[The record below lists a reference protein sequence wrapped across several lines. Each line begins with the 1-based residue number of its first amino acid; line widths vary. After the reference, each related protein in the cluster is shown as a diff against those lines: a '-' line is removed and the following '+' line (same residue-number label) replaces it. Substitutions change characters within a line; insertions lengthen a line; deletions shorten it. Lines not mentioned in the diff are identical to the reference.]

1 MLDPKDQ
8 GKEQRWF
15 GGGDLPEGQAIA
27 APGAL
32 EQWAPGYQG
41 AAWYFREFTLDA
53 PWLNR
58 PVFVECDGAA
68 PFAEVFLNGKRIG
81 AHTGGLFPFAADAAG
96 AVKEGANL
104 LAVRVAGEESRGALP
119 AYFSFAGV
127 YGVRLTAYP
136 NLHFTSVF
144 AQPDIRRHRLT
155 VDVAAS
161 GEGAVRLEIE
171 GADVQAEGSVGRIT
185 LPFEGYTLW
194 SPEEPARYTVRCVLL
209 DAEGNEADEE
219 RVSFGMREFNIKD
232 HRFHLNG
239 RPVYVKGIHW
249 KPEYP
254 IHLAAPGDPAML
266 REELTRAK
274 EAGFNL
280 IRTQGRPAP
289 PGALALCDELGLMVC
304 EEPPMIHAGKPS
316 DRREESL
323 RGLEAIMRRDRN
335 HPSLVMWALGP
346 ARDARAETWRLREEL
361 CQRARELD
369 PTRVLM
375 DRPGAWATRSPARY
389 FKPMSGAPEPFDA
402 VEAFPRGPV
411 DAHAFACLTYCGE
424 PKQLAFMDAF
434 GFGGLED
441 LPAVTA
447 RYADAASSDA
457 TSLTAMLNAVREG
470 FEARSLDHL
479 FGDLSGFAQAAQAV
493 QAAAIRR
500 QLDAIRSN
508 RKLDGYCL
516 AQLNGAGMDV
526 SAGILDRW
534 RTPKAA
540 QQGLNDLQAPM
551 RPTIHMAHTTLYP
564 RETADVYVTMGAA
577 LREEPDAEVSVQVLS
592 PTNQIL
598 WKKKRRVKLRRGER
612 ELWSGAAGASGT
624 PGEHR
629 FVARLMKGPRI
640 LGESTLE
647 FHAFPSPEPSAHP
660 IRLVDPHGAYTPGV
674 TPLAVIREEKAVVH
688 VVPPLANTIRAYP
701 ADDLAAALAHV
712 QDGGVTLIF
721 EPPPDWND
729 FAASLDPALCAT
741 SRDAQGGLSGAFHYA
756 RAHPVFE
763 GLPNQRLMGSAYVNT
778 IPTRTFVEPT
788 EEDIC
793 GCFDTRAALDP
804 ETTGD
809 PEAWWGNNILVRS
822 FGGGRVVF
830 VNLRVMGRLG
840 VDPTADR
847 LFVNLLN
854 HFARWSIP
862 SQGATAVYT
871 LAHHWLRDAAKHEA
885 RHWLVAGWF
894 PNWSGEGLAA
904 VYPPERGVDPQ
915 AEYEGWHGPIR
926 WKPWHSKLGDQHEID
941 LNEALSPVRG
951 AFPDC
956 GPGVAYAHAVFSAE
970 RRQSARLTL
979 KTRDSAK
986 LWLNGTL
993 LHEDEPPAA
1002 SGDDLVS
1009 HECEAL
1015 LRQGKNTVLVKI
1027 ARTPGPSSFELN
1039 FQSATRDPLRVTW
1052 WR

>member
-1 MLDPKDQ
+1 MSNELGGEWRFVLDPEDE
-8 GKEQRWF
+8 GKERRWF
-15 GGGDLPEGQAIA
+15 DGGDLPEGQPIA
-27 APGAL
+27 APGAF

-41 AAWYFREFTLDA
+41 VAWYFREFTLDA
-53 PWLNR
+53 AWLSR
-58 PVFVECDGAA
+58 PCFVECDGAT

-81 AHTGGLFPFAADAAG
+81 AHSGGLFPFAADASG
-96 AVKEGANL
+96 ALKEGANL
-104 LAVRVAGEESRGALP
+104 LAVRVAAGGERGALP
-119 AYFSFAGV
+119 AFPFVGLS
-127 YGVRLTAYP
+127 GVRLRAYP
-136 NLHFTSVF
+136 SLYLTSVF

-155 VDVAAS
+155 VDVTAS

-171 GADVQAEGSVGRIT
+171 GTDAKSGKMPLLRHHQTEGPTKRQDAASTSPVGRIT
-185 LPFEGYTLW
+185 LPFEGYTPW
-194 SPEEPARYTVRCVLL
+194 SPEDPAQYTVRCVLL
-209 DAEGNEADEE
+209 DADGNETDEQ

-232 HRFHLNG
+232 RRFHLNG
-239 RPVYVKGIHW
+239 RPIYVRGIHW

-254 IHLAAPGDPAML
+254 IHLAAPPDSAML
-266 REELTRAK
+266 REELARAK

-304 EEPPMIHAGKPS
+304 EEPPVTHADKPS
-316 DRREESL
+316 DRRDECL
-323 RGLEAIMRRDRN
+323 RGLEAIMRRDCN

-346 ARDARAETWRLREEL
+346 AGDARAETGRLREEL

-369 PTRVLM
+369 PTRVVM
-375 DRPGAWATRSPARY
+375 DRPGPGATRSPARY
-389 FKPMSGAPEPFDA
+389 FKPMSAAAEPFDA
-402 VEAFPRGPV
+402 IEAFPCGPV
-411 DAHAFACLTYCGE
+411 DAHAFACLTHCGE

-447 RYADAASSDA
+447 RYADAASNDA
-457 TSLTAMLNAVREG
+457 TSFTTMLKAVKEG

-508 RKLDGYCL
+508 RKLGGYCL

-534 RTPKAA
+534 RRPKAA
-540 QQGLNDLQAPM
+540 HQGLNDLQAPM
-551 RPTIHMAHTTLYP
+551 RPTIHMGRTTLYP
-564 RETADVYVTMGAA
+564 RETADVHVTMGGT
-577 LREEPDAEVSVQVLS
+577 LREEPDADVSVQVLS
-592 PTNQIL
+592 PTKQIL

-640 LGESTLE
+640 IGESSLE

-674 TPLAVIREEKAVVH
+674 TPLAVIREEKALVH

-701 ADDLAAALAHV
+701 ADELAGALAHV

-763 GLPNQRLMGSAYVNT
+763 GLPNQRLMDSAYVNT

-804 ETTGD
+804 K
-809 PEAWWGNNILVRS
+809 
-822 FGGGRVVF
+822 
-830 VNLRVMGRLG
+830 
-840 VDPTADR
+840 TASD
-847 LFVNLLN
+847 
-854 HFARWSIP
+854 AE
-862 SQGATAVYT
+862 
-871 LAHHWLRDAAKHEA
+871 AHHIKIWR
-885 RHWLVAGWF
+885 
-894 PNWSGEGLAA
+894 
-904 VYPPERGVDPQ
+904 
-915 AEYEGWHGPIR
+915 
-926 WKPWHSKLGDQHEID
+926 
-941 LNEALSPVRG
+941 
-951 AFPDC
+951 
-956 GPGVAYAHAVFSAE
+956 
-970 RRQSARLTL
+970 
-979 KTRDSAK
+979 
-986 LWLNGTL
+986 
-993 LHEDEPPAA
+993 
-1002 SGDDLVS
+1002 
-1009 HECEAL
+1009 
-1015 LRQGKNTVLVKI
+1015 VKI
-1027 ARTPGPSSFELN
+1027 S
-1039 FQSATRDPLRVTW
+1039 
-1052 WR
+1052 

>member
-1 MLDPKDQ
+1 PD
-8 GKEQRWF
+8 GES
-15 GGGDLPEGQAIA
+15 IHV
-27 APGAL
+27 PGAL

-41 AAWYFREFTLDA
+41 AAWCFREFTLDA
-53 PWLNR
+53 SWLDR

-68 PFAEVFLNGKRIG
+68 PFAEVFLNGQPIG
-81 AHTGGLFPFAADAAG
+81 AHTGGLFPFAADASG
-96 AVKEGANL
+96 ALTKGANL
-104 LAVRVAGEESRGALP
+104 LAVRVAGEEGHGALP
-119 AYFSFAGV
+119 AYFPFAGLC
-127 YGVRLTAYP
+127 GVRLTAYP
-136 NLHFTSVF
+136 SLYLTGVF
-144 AQPDIRRHRLT
+144 AQPDVRRRRLA
-155 VDVAAS
+155 VDVTAS

-171 GADVQAEGSVGRIT
+171 DADAQAEGSVGRIV
-185 LPFEGYTLW
+185 LPFEGYTPW
-194 SPEEPARYTVRCVLL
+194 SPEEPARYALRCVLL

-232 HRFHLNG
+232 QRFHLNG

-254 IHLAAPGDPAML
+254 VHLAAPPDSAML

-289 PGALALCDELGLMVC
+289 PTALALCDELGLMAC
-304 EEPPMIHAGKPS
+304 EEPPLAHAGTPS
-316 DRREESL
+316 DRRGACL
-323 RGLEAIMRRDRN
+323 RGLEGIVRRDRN

-346 ARDARAETWRLREEL
+346 ARDTRAETWRLREEL
-361 CQRARELD
+361 CQRVRELD
-369 PTRVLM
+369 PTRVLV
-375 DRPGAWATRSPARY
+375 DLPGGWATRSPARY
-389 FKPMSGAPEPFDA
+389 FKPMSTAAEPFDA
-402 VEAFPRGPV
+402 IEAFPRGPV
-411 DAHAFACLTYCGE
+411 DAHAFACLTDCGE
-424 PKQLAFMDAF
+424 PKQLAFVDAF

-441 LPAVTA
+441 LAAVTA
-447 RYADAASSDA
+447 RYAEAGASSPDA
-457 TSLTAMLNAVREG
+457 TRLAAMLNAVKQG
-470 FEARSLDHL
+470 FDARSLDHL
-479 FGDLSGFAQAAQAV
+479 FGDLPGFAQATQAV

-516 AQLNGAGMDV
+516 AQLNGAGVDV

-534 RTPKAA
+534 RRPKAA
-540 QQGLNDLQAPM
+540 HQGLNDLQAPM

-564 RETADVYVTMGAA
+564 RETADVHVTMGAA
-577 LREEPDAEVSVQVLS
+577 LRDEPDAEVSVQVLS
-592 PTNQIL
+592 PTKQIL
-598 WKKKRRVKLRRGER
+598 WKKKRRVKLRGGER
-612 ELWSGAAGASGT
+612 ELWRGTVGASGA

-629 FVARLMKGPRI
+629 LVARLMKGPRI
-640 LGESTLE
+640 IGESALE

-660 IRLVDPHGAYTPGV
+660 IRLAEPHGAYTPAV
-674 TPLAVIREEKAVVH
+674 TPLAAIQEEKALVH

-701 ADDLAAALAHV
+701 ADELAAALAHV

-756 RAHPVFE
+756 RAHPVFD
-763 GLPNQRLMGSAYVNT
+763 GLPNQCLMGPAYVNT

-804 ETTGD
+804 ETAED

-830 VNLRVMGRLG
+830 VNLRVMDHLG

-862 SQGATAVYT
+862 SQGTTAVYT
-871 LAHHWLRDAAKHEA
+871 LARNWLRDAAKNEV
-885 RHWLVAGWF
+885 RRWLVAGWF

-904 VYPPERGVDPQ
+904 VYPPERGIDPQ
-915 AEYEGWHGPIR
+915 GEYEGWHGPVR
-926 WKPWHSKLGDQHEID
+926 WKPWHSKLSVDHEID

-956 GPGVAYAHAVFSAE
+956 GPGVAYAYAVFSAE
-970 RRQSARLTL
+970 RRQSARVAF

-986 LWLNGTL
+986 VWLNGAL
-993 LHEDEPPAA
+993 LHEDEPFGA

-1009 HECEAL
+1009 HEFEAFV
-1015 LRQGKNTVLVKI
+1015 RQGKNTVLVKI
-1027 ARTPGPSSFELN
+1027 ARTPGPSSFQLN
-1039 FQSATRDPLRVTW
+1039 FQSATRDPLRMTW